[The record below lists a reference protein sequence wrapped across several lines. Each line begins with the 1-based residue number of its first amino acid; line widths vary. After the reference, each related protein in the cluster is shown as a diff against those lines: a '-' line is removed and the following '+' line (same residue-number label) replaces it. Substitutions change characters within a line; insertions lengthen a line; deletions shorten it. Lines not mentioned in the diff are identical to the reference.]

1 MPKILVNFKYNK
13 KKDEYSLFDTDVV
26 YADMPIALM
35 ELGAEYEEVLIVPIN
50 GQATVVEKGEFLAR
64 NKQFHLVADG
74 EMIVED
80 KERGTPVWLP
90 KDTNLTELRYINGQI
105 LKVENKTEVE
115 EEVEG
120 NAQEDIIKEE

>member
-35 ELGAEYEEVLIVPIN
+35 ELGAEYEEVLIVPIG
-50 GQATVVEKGEFLAR
+50 GQATVVEKSEFLAR
-64 NKQFHLVADG
+64 NKQFFLVADG
-74 EMIVED
+74 EMILED

-90 KDTNLTELRYINGQI
+90 KDTDLTELRYINGQI
-105 LKVENKTEVE
+105 LKVENNAEVV

-120 NAQEDIIKEE
+120 NAQEEIIKEE

>member
-13 KKDEYSLFDTDVV
+13 KKNEYSLFDTDVV

-35 ELGAEYEEVLIVPIN
+35 ELGAEYEEVLIVPIG
-50 GQATVVEKGEFLAR
+50 GQATVVEKSEFLAR
-64 NKQFHLVADG
+64 NKQFFLVADG
-74 EMIVED
+74 EMILED

-90 KDTNLTELRYINGQI
+90 KDTDITELRYINGQI
-105 LKVENKTEVE
+105 LKVENNAEVV

-120 NAQEDIIKEE
+120 NAQEEIIKEE

>member
-13 KKDEYSLFDTDVV
+13 KKDEYSLFDNDVV

-35 ELGAEYEEVLIVPIN
+35 ELGAEYEEVLIVPIG
-50 GQATVVEKGEFLAR
+50 GQATVVEKSDFLAR
-64 NKQFHLVADG
+64 NKQFFLVADG
-74 EMIVED
+74 EMILED

-90 KDTNLTELRYINGQI
+90 KDTNITELRYINGQI
-105 LKVENKTEVE
+105 LKVENNAEVV

-120 NAQEDIIKEE
+120 NAQEEIIKEE